1 MMPAPLHCGHSQG
14 DLCTP
19 TNASTD
25 KPGFSGSFTCPST
38 RPVPRHI
45 VHCNPPV
52 PPHAA
57 HGSGSPL
64 SPLRSA
70 GAMTATPA
78 PITRAVCTPNGSASA
93 RVVTAR
99 PLSFCFLA
107 TIFRALPFGRRIL
120 RAPDDMVRAVIIA
133 GYCTGTGQQTRTCTS
148 TRPKHE
154 TLQASGEILR
164 YAEVGD
170 SLPFHLERW
179 REHSRTKS
187 KQKAKNENEE
197 RVEEKTPKT
206 KTNYEYDMLSNP

>member
-1 MMPAPLHCGHSQG
+1 MPAPLHCGHSQG

-52 PPHAA
+52 PPHAG

-64 SPLRSA
+64 SPLISA

-107 TIFRALPFGRRIL
+107 TIFRAFPFGRRIL
-120 RAPDDMVRAVIIA
+120 RAPDDTVRAVIIA

-154 TLQASGEILR
+154 TLQASGGEIRRGGRLP
-164 YAEVGD
+164 
-170 SLPFHLERW
+170 SLPLGEVEGAQPH
-179 REHSRTKS
+179 KN
-187 KQKAKNENEE
+187 KQEKRGGENPENENE
-197 RVEEKTPKT
+197 
-206 KTNYEYDMLSNP
+206 L

>member
-1 MMPAPLHCGHSQG
+1 MSLTYPVPLHSLQKMMPAPLHCGHSQG
-14 DLCTP
+14 DRCTP

-52 PPHAA
+52 PPHAG

-64 SPLRSA
+64 SPLISA

-107 TIFRALPFGRRIL
+107 TIFRAFPFGRRIL

-133 GYCTGTGQQTRTCTS
+133 GYCTGTGKQTRTS

-170 SLPFHLERW
+170 Y
-179 REHSRTKS
+179 
-187 KQKAKNENEE
+187 
-197 RVEEKTPKT
+197 RVLGEVEGAQPHK
-206 KTNYEYDMLSNP
+206 

>member
-1 MMPAPLHCGHSQG
+1 MSLTYPVPLHSLQKMMPAPLHCGHSQG

-64 SPLRSA
+64 SPLSSA

-107 TIFRALPFGRRIL
+107 TIFRAFPFGRKIL
-120 RAPDDMVRAVIIA
+120 RAPVDMVRAVIIA
-133 GYCTGTGQQTRTCTS
+133 GYCTGTGQQTRTS

-154 TLQASGEILR
+154 TLEASGGR

-170 SLPFHLERW
+170 SLPSTGRVGG
-179 REHSRTKS
+179 STAA
-187 KQKAKNENEE
+187 QNQAK
-197 RVEEKTPKT
+197 RKRRKRRRRKPQTKTPT
-206 KTNYEYDMLSNP
+206 PN